1 MPDPLKDRTIVLGV
15 SGSIACHKAVDLAS
29 KLTQQGALVDVVMT
43 RGATNFVTP
52 LAFQSITHRPVFSQ
66 VFDPQSELSIDH
78 VAIAERADLVVV
90 APATAHTLAKVS
102 WGLADDALTTT
113 ILATRAPV
121 IVCPAMD
128 GHMYEN
134 PATQENVVRLK
145 SRGYTVAGPTSGH
158 LASGSSGVGRL
169 LETSEILGHIRLQL
183 GRGGDLAGK
192 KVLVSAGGTQE
203 AIDPV
208 RFIGNRSSGKMG
220 YAVAEAARDRGS
232 TTVLVAAAN
241 GLPDPV
247 GVRVVPVISAEEM
260 HEAISREAGDA
271 DALAMSAAVADW
283 RPAQSA
289 DQKLKK
295 GAAESWSLE
304 LTRTPDILQGLV
316 SEGLVKVGF
325 AAESE
330 DLESNAQA
338 KLRSKGLHLI
348 AANDITEMDSGFGA
362 DTNRAVLIDRD
373 GNVERLELM
382 TKYELGHRI
391 LDRVAA
397 ILELR

>member
-241 GLPDPV
+241 GFPDPV

-260 HEAISREAGDA
+260 REAIFREADDA

>member
-1 MPDPLKDRTIVLGV
+1 MPDPLKDQTIVLGV

-134 PATQENVVRLK
+134 PATQENVDRLK

-158 LASGSSGVGRL
+158 LASGSSGEGRL
-169 LETSEILGHIRLQL
+169 LETSEILGHIRLEL
-183 GRGGDLAGK
+183 GREGDLAGK

-260 HEAISREAGDA
+260 REAIFREAGDA
-271 DALAMSAAVADW
+271 DALVMSAAVADW
-283 RPAQSA
+283 RPVQSA

-304 LTRTPDILQGLV
+304 LTRTPDILKGLV

>member
-29 KLTQQGALVDVVMT
+29 KLTQQGALVEVVMT

-90 APATAHTLAKVS
+90 APATAHTLAKIS

-134 PATQENVVRLK
+134 PATQENIDRLK
-145 SRGYTVAGPTSGH
+145 SRGYTVAGPASGH
-158 LASGSSGVGRL
+158 LASGLSGMGRL
-169 LETSEILGHIRLQL
+169 LETSEILGYIRLEL

-232 TTVLVAAAN
+232 TAVLVAAAN

-260 HEAISREAGDA
+260 REAIFREAGDA
-271 DALAMSAAVADW
+271 DALVMSAGVADW

>member
-260 HEAISREAGDA
+260 REAIFREAGDA

-316 SEGLVKVGF
+316 SEGLFKVGF

-348 AANDITEMDSGFGA
+348 AANDITEMDSGFGT